1 MIRSTTNGTLK
12 SYRYNL
18 QRSTYNLNSSR
29 DTVLTGRNFNT
40 FAEDPALATH
50 SFQLRRSYTRVN
62 SQHAVGQS
70 VTRKYE
76 VAWSTLDSIS
86 QDLNTTAEDS
96 ALTAIIRGT
105 SDSTASGRSAL
116 GQELRDLVEGM
127 VQKMN
132 VKYGDN
138 FVFAGADGL
147 NVPFNMENGVLTY
160 RGIDVSSPKPTELP
174 TPPVVDTPAV
184 PTPPVDP
191 DTPIVDF
198 AALDNI
204 AQNEKKYA
212 DIGLGMQEDAH
223 GNLIASSAFD
233 AALHG
238 VNYLGYGVD
247 EDGDPKNV
255 LCILDQIGQILENC
269 DPDGNFAQEGDQET
283 LNRLFKKFELAA
295 DNFSNKFTEL
305 DTRASFL
312 KSNQAQLESNAYTL
326 QEQIVGMEDADP
338 ADAITAFSWAQYC
351 YNSALKVGNSI
362 LSESLMDYL
371 QT

>member
-18 QRSTYNLNSSR
+18 QRSTYQLNSSR
-29 DTVLTGRNFNT
+29 NTVLTGRNFNS
-40 FAEDPALATH
+40 FAEDPATATR
-50 SFQLRRSYTRVN
+50 SFQLRRSYSKVN

-70 VTRKYE
+70 VVRKYE
-76 VAWSTLDSIS
+76 VAWSTLDSVS
-86 QDLNTTAEDS
+86 QDLNTTADDS

-116 GQELRDLVEGM
+116 GQELRQLAESI

-147 NVPFNMENGVLTY
+147 NVPFNLEDGTLTY
-160 RGIDVSSPKPTELP
+160 RKLDVS
-174 TPPVVDTPAV
+174 TPETDPNNPGTPSA
-184 PTPPVDP
+184 
-191 DTPIVDF
+191 DF
-198 AALDNI
+198 VKLDNI
-204 AQNEKKYA
+204 TQNEKKYV
-212 DIGLGMQEDAH
+212 DVGLGMQENENDE
-223 GNLIASSAFD
+223 LIESSAFD

-238 VNYLGYGVD
+238 TTYLGYGID
-247 EDGDPKNV
+247 EDGDSKNV
-255 LCILDQIGQILENC
+255 ICILDRMGEILENC
-269 DPDGNFAQEGDQET
+269 DSDGNFAEPTDQAE
-283 LNRLFKKFELAA
+283 LERLFKKFELATEK
-295 DNFSNKFTEL
+295 FSNKYTEL
-305 DTRASFL
+305 DTRAAFL
-312 KSNQAQLESNAYTL
+312 KSNQSQLEANSYTL
-326 QEQIVGMEDADP
+326 QEQIVEMEDADP
-338 ADAITAFSWAQYC
+338 AEAITAFSWAQYC

>member
-29 DTVLTGRNFNT
+29 DTVLTGRKFNT
-40 FAEDPALATH
+40 FSEDPSIATR
-50 SFQLRRSYTRVN
+50 SFQLRRSYTRTS
-62 SQHAVGQS
+62 SQYMVGQS

-86 QDLNTTAEDS
+86 QDLHTTADDS
-96 ALTAIIRGT
+96 VLTSVIRGINEPT
-105 SDSTASGRSAL
+105 GSGRNAL
-116 GQELRDLVEGM
+116 GQSLQQAAESI

-147 NVPFNMENGVLTY
+147 NVPFNLEEGVLTY
-160 RGIDVSSPKPTELP
+160 RNLDVSAPESN
-174 TPPVVDTPAV
+174 
-184 PTPPVDP
+184 P
-191 DTPIVDF
+191 DAPDSLTDF
-198 AALDNI
+198 TALDNI
-204 AQNEKKYA
+204 AQNEKKFA
-212 DIGLGMQEDAH
+212 DIGLGMQEDAD
-223 GNLIASSAFD
+223 GNLIQSSAFD

-238 VNYLGYGVD
+238 INYLGYGVD

-255 LCILDQIGQILENC
+255 VCLMNRMGEILKNC
-269 DPDGNFAQEGDQET
+269 DSDGNYAEPGDKKE
-283 LNRLFKKFELAA
+283 LIRLFDKFTLAV
-295 DNFSNKFTEL
+295 DQFSNKYTEL

-312 KSNQAQLESNAYTL
+312 KSNQAQLENNTYTL
-326 QEQIVGMEDADP
+326 QEQITELEDADP
-338 ADAITAFSWAQYC
+338 AEAITAFSWAQYC

-371 QT
+371 RT